1 MMYKQKEGSEAVPRA
16 FFSKGMLRNPKYI
29 GVCFLMHVKLKKFG
43 GNAEYYVEMDS
54 DSLIAVRTVG
64 LIWVTVNIT

>member
-1 MMYKQKEGSEAVPRA
+1 MYKQKEGSEAVPRA
-16 FFSKGMLRNPKYI
+16 FFSKGMLRTPKYI
-29 GVCFLMHVKLKKFG
+29 AVCFLMHVKFKFG
-43 GNAEYYVEMDS
+43 GNVEYYIEMGS

>member
-1 MMYKQKEGSEAVPRA
+1 
-16 FFSKGMLRNPKYI
+16 
-29 GVCFLMHVKLKKFG
+29 MHVKLKKFG